1 MKTIILLI
9 ALVLSNL
16 GFSCVILPNGNYVP
30 CDAKVLGEIAI
41 EQHRKQGL
49 GRFYNKAEI
58 ENVKTNIEYNVKL
71 AESRLNEAEVKYIE
85 SIKKYKTTL
94 HNATSK
100 SFKQKVYSDYIAKQ
114 KAHSDIAK
122 QKAHSDIVKQ
132 KTNSDY
138 IAKQAVYSVLAEQK
152 VYYETV
158 IAKQKAYTEM
168 RTAELEY
175 EKARRECGRIYA
187 IAKGEPTSL
196 PVGKSPS
203 ELFKLIFPLK
213 TKTQ

>member
-16 GFSCVILPNGNYVP
+16 GFSCEILPNGKYIP
-30 CDAKVLGEIAI
+30 CDIK
-41 EQHRKQGL
+41 EQIIKHDYWLKRRAYKI
-49 GRFYNKAEI
+49 AEI
-58 ENVKTNIEYNVKL
+58 ENIKTNIEYNVKL

-114 KAHSDIAK
+114 KVY
-122 QKAHSDIVKQ
+122 SDIVKQ
-132 KTNSDY
+132 TLYS
-138 IAKQAVYSVLAEQK
+138 AVYSSIAEQK
-152 VYYETV
+152 VYSETI
-158 IAKQKAYTEM
+158 IAKQKAYSEM
-168 RTAELEY
+168 RIAEFEY
-175 EKARRECGRIYA
+175 EKARSECGRIYA

-203 ELFKLIFPLK
+203 EIFKLIFPLK

>member
-30 CDAKVLGEIAI
+30 CDAKVMGEMAI
-41 EQHRKQGL
+41 EQHIKTGL

-114 KAHSDIAK
+114 KAHSDI
-122 QKAHSDIVKQ
+122 VKQ
-132 KTNSDY
+132 NTNSDY
-138 IAKQAVYSVLAEQK
+138 IAKQAVYSVIAEQK
-152 VYYETV
+152 VYSETI
-158 IAKQKAYTEM
+158 IAKQMAHSEM
-168 RTAELEY
+168 IIAKFEY
-175 EKARRECGRIYA
+175 EKARSECGRIYA

-203 ELFKLIFPLK
+203 ELFKLVK
-213 TKTQ
+213 

>member
-9 ALVLSNL
+9 ALIICNLS
-16 GFSCVILPNGNYVP
+16 FSCEILPNGNYIP
-30 CDAKVLGEIAI
+30 CNTKEIIFEYELKRLG
-41 EQHRKQGL
+41 
-49 GRFYNKAEI
+49 YDKALIEI

-71 AESRLNEAEVKYIE
+71 AESRMNEAEAKYVE

-114 KAHSDIAK
+114 KAHSDI
-122 QKAHSDIVKQ
+122 VKQ

-138 IAKQAVYSVLAEQK
+138 IAKQAVYSAIAEQK
-152 VYYETV
+152 VYSETI
-158 IAKQKAYTEM
+158 IAKQKAYSEM
-168 RTAELEY
+168 RIAEFEY
-175 EKARRECGRIYA
+175 EKARSECGRIYA
-187 IAKGEPTSL
+187 IAKGESTSL

-203 ELFKLIFPLK
+203 EIFKLIK
-213 TKTQ
+213 